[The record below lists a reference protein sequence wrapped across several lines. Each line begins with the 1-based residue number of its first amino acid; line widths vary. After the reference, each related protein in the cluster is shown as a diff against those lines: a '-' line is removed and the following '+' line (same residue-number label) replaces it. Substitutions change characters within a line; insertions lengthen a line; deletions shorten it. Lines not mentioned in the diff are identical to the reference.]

1 VVGVRSELRWE
12 LDDRDVEPVGMLD
25 REPTA
30 ASVTA
35 RERPR

>member
-1 VVGVRSELRWE
+1 VVGVRSELRWD
-12 LDDRDVEPVGMLD
+12 LDDRDVQPVGMLEH
-25 REPTA
+25 EPTA